1 MVTGHNSVFL
11 LCLML
16 MPSAV
21 FADRQADQGHGL
33 VEMQGSIIDT
43 PCAIDVADR
52 NQSID
57 MSVIPVSQIMRDG
70 QGPTRPFTIRLINC
84 VLTPLKPGQPMVSRF
99 SVTFDGAT
107 TNDNLFAVSGEGKG
121 VGLQIAD
128 ANGNFADPGQPLAG
142 GKLQPGNS
150 NLDYTLRL
158 VSNRQTL
165 RAGTYAA
172 TIRFKLDY
180 Y

>member
-1 MVTGHNSVFL
+1 MVTGHNSVLL

-16 MPSAV
+16 MPSAL
-21 FADRQADQGHGL
+21 FAAWQDEQKYAV

-43 PCAIDVADR
+43 PCAIGLADR
-52 NQSID
+52 NQSIA
-57 MSVIPVSQIMRDG
+57 MPVIPVSQIMRDG
-70 QGPTRPFTIRLINC
+70 QGPDHPFTIRLMNC
-84 VLTPLKPGQPMVSRF
+84 VLPPLKSGQPAVSRF

-107 TNDNLFAVSGEGKG
+107 TNDNLFAVSGDATG

-128 ANGNFADPGQPLAG
+128 AKGNPADPGQPVAA

-165 RAGTYAA
+165 RVGTYTA